1 MTVVR
6 TLRPLARTTRA
17 EHVWWNSGEDVVGGT
32 FGAHGFRED
41 GDPMHLGEGPP

>member
-17 EHVWWNSGEDVVGGT
+17 ENVWWNSGEDDGAGT
-32 FGAHGFRED
+32 FGAHGFAEN